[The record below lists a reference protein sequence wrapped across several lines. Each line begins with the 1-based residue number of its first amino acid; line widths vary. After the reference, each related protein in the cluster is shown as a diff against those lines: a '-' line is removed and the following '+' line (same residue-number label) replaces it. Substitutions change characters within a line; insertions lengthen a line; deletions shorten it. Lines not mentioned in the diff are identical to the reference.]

1 LRLPQS
7 RPREV
12 SLRSLSAFIFLFL
25 ATFVSGQSATDFT
38 GHWQQKTTSGAQRHL
53 EIEQN
58 GRNLRAKTVVTNS
71 QGTRNLEVKYEIG
84 GPQTV
89 YTGLDGDQFRSSVR
103 WDGNALVFD
112 TIEQE
117 AGNELPQKTVWTLL
131 GDGDVLQVDRTMTKS
146 GKTTHSLT
154 TYVRLDHSI

>member
-1 LRLPQS
+1 LRVTRS

-12 SLRSLSAFIFLFL
+12 SLRSLSASIFLFL

-58 GRNLRAKTVVTNS
+58 GRTLRAKTVVTNS
-71 QGTRNLEVKYEIG
+71 QGTRNLEVRYEIG
-84 GPQTV
+84 GPQTT

-103 WDGNALVFD
+103 WDGNAPVFD

-117 AGNELPQKTVWTLL
+117 DGNEIPQKTVWTLP
-131 GDGDVLQVDRTMTKS
+131 GDGNVLQVDRTMTES
-146 GKTTHSLT
+146 GKTTHSLA
-154 TYVRLDHSI
+154 TYVRLDH

>member
-1 LRLPQS
+1 LRVTRS
-7 RPREV
+7 RPREG
-12 SLRSLSAFIFLFL
+12 SLRSLSASIFLFL
-25 ATFVSGQSATDFT
+25 TTFVSGQSATDFT

-58 GRNLRAKTVVTNS
+58 GRTLRAKTVVTNS
-71 QGTRNLEVKYEIG
+71 QGTRNLEVRYEIG
-84 GPQTV
+84 GSQTT
-89 YTGLDGDQFRSSVR
+89 YTGLDGDQFRSSLR

-117 AGNELPQKTVWTLL
+117 DGNEIPQKTVWTLP
-131 GDGDVLQVDRTMTKS
+131 GDGNVLQVDRTMTKS

-154 TYVRLDHSI
+154 TYVRLDH

>member
-1 LRLPQS
+1 LRVPQS
-7 RPREV
+7 RTWKV
-12 SLRSLSAFIFLFL
+12 SLRSLSASIFLFF

-38 GHWQQKTTSGAQRHL
+38 GHWQPKTTSGAQRHL

-58 GRNLRAKTVVTNS
+58 GRTLRAKTVFTNS

-84 GPQTV
+84 GGQTT

-117 AGNELPQKTVWTLL
+117 DGNEIPQKTVWTLL

-154 TYVRLDHSI
+154 TYVRLDH

>member
-1 LRLPQS
+1 MRVTRS
-7 RPREV
+7 RPREG
-12 SLRSLSAFIFLFL
+12 SLRSLSASIFLFL
-25 ATFVSGQSATDFT
+25 TTFVSGQSATDFT

-58 GRNLRAKTVVTNS
+58 GRTLRAKTVVTNS
-71 QGTRNLEVKYEIG
+71 QGTRNLEVRYEIG
-84 GPQTV
+84 GSQTT
-89 YTGLDGDQFRSSVR
+89 YTGLDGDQFRSSLR

-117 AGNELPQKTVWTLL
+117 DGNEIPQKTVWTLP
-131 GDGDVLQVDRTMTKS
+131 GDGNVLQVDRTMTKS

-154 TYVRLDHSI
+154 TYVRLDH

>member
-1 LRLPQS
+1 LRVPQS

-12 SLRSLSAFIFLFL
+12 SRRSLSAFIFLFL
-25 ATFVSGQSATDFT
+25 ATLVSGQSATDFT
-38 GHWQQKTTSGAQRHL
+38 GHWQQMTTSGAQRHL

-84 GPQTV
+84 GPQTT

-103 WDGNALVFD
+103 WEGHALGFD

-117 AGNELPQKTVWTLL
+117 AGNEIPQKTVWTLL
-131 GDGDVLQVDRTMTKS
+131 GDGDVLQLDRTMTKS

-154 TYVRLDHSI
+154 TYVRLDH

>member
-1 LRLPQS
+1 LRVTRS

-12 SLRSLSAFIFLFL
+12 SLRSLSASIFLFL

-58 GRNLRAKTVVTNS
+58 GRTLRAKTVVTNS
-71 QGTRNLEVKYEIG
+71 QGTRNLEVRYEIG
-84 GPQTV
+84 GPQTT

-117 AGNELPQKTVWTLL
+117 DGNEIPQKTVWTLP
-131 GDGDVLQVDRTMTKS
+131 GDGNVLQVDRTMTES

-154 TYVRLDHSI
+154 TYARLDH